1 MVSVSIGETRSR
13 DDGIMEERIIRLIE
27 ERGPLT
33 GTDLYDALEVDGIVL
48 WQTCKRSG
56 RLLVR
61 SVGTHYLR
69 LDRRLERLVRLSP
82 SIWRE
87 FLTYSVIGLRSAP
100 EAVEERAEQ
109 VRRHIEEVSRAKVDL
124 VYRIVSG
131 LGMWL
136 ESEYQSGW
144 RYCFIIA
151 GDIVYNMAHDV
162 PRPERSTGRL
172 VQGSDMDLVVI
183 VEDGCPAE
191 VCRRIDAAIF
201 EEKSR
206 LLMTPHLREEIDY
219 VVKDLSRVREQ
230 MHFDDFKRMVAC
242 KILHEGAFLYGDE
255 GLFQTVKALLR
266 SEGVLEKLLDMERS
280 ARIFRRQAEE
290 MLLTGDP
297 DAIRLENLSSFYPA
311 EESEEFE

>member
-1 MVSVSIGETRSR
+1 MSDV
-13 DDGIMEERIIRLIE
+13 MEERIIRLIE
-27 ERGPLT
+27 QKGPLT
-33 GTDLYDALEVDGIVL
+33 GAELDNALKEDGIVL
-48 WQTCKRSG
+48 WQTCKRSS
-56 RLLVR
+56 RLLMR

-87 FLTYSVIGLRSAP
+87 FLTYSVVGIRSAP
-100 EAVEERAEQ
+100 DAVEARADQ
-109 VRRHIEEVSRAKVDL
+109 VRRHIEAVSRAKVDL
-124 VYRIVSG
+124 VYRIASG

-144 RYCFIIA
+144 RCCFIIA

-183 VEDGCPAE
+183 VEDGCPPE
-191 VCRRIDAAIF
+191 IWHRLDAAIF

-206 LLMTPHLREEIDY
+206 LLMAPHMREEIDY

-230 MHFDDFKRMVAC
+230 MRFDDFKRMVAC

-255 GLFQTVKALLR
+255 DIFQTVKALLR
-266 SEGVLEKLLDMERS
+266 SEGVLEKLADMERS
-280 ARIFRRQAEE
+280 AYLFRQQAEE
-290 MLLTGDP
+290 MLIAGDP
-297 DAIRLENLSSFYPA
+297 DDIRRENLSRFYPA